1 MSTGVFMT
9 GVVVLHESCY
19 EGLMIYARSN
29 KVLEWDDDPPASS
42 AEPAP
47 EKPETES

>member
-9 GVVVLHESCY
+9 GLVVLHESCY

-29 KVLEWDDDPPASS
+29 KVLEWDDEVPEP
-42 AEPAP
+42 AEPVP
-47 EKPETES
+47 EKPEKES